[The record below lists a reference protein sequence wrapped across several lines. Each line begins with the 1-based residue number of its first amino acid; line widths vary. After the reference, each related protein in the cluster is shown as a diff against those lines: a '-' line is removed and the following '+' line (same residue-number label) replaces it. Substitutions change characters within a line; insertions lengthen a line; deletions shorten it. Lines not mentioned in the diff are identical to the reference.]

1 MFEFKYNNEFEY
13 SAGSPVVTCRMP
25 RKRLTREESRE
36 QTRTRLLEAAAAVI
50 AKKGLAATSVEDVAE
65 HAGYTRGAFYS
76 NFKSKTDLFIELL
89 SRDHDDAHEELQQ
102 LLDTDLPREELQQRL
117 AQFYGQLYRDHANYV
132 LWAEARL
139 LAVRDAKFRHRLN
152 ALCLEK
158 RDQIAY
164 FITKFCERMELELPA
179 PAPDL
184 ALAMMGLIDGVLYFN
199 MSMPG
204 ELPDAAIES
213 VLSLIFRATFFGAHG
228 GRVKSLLPPSPRK
241 Q

>member
-1 MFEFKYNNEFEY
+1 MYLNSTSTSDTSTGE
-13 SAGSPVVTCRMP
+13 AVVTCRMP

-36 QTRTRLLEAAAAVI
+36 QTRLRLMEAAASVI
-50 AKKGLAATSVEDVAE
+50 AKKGLAATSVEDIAE

-76 NFKSKTDLFIELL
+76 NFKSKTELFIELL
-89 SRDHDDAHEELQQ
+89 KHDHDDVHQDLQQ
-102 LLDTDLPREELQQRL
+102 LLDADISREDLQGQL
-117 AQFYGQLYRDHANYV
+117 AQFYGQLYRDNASYV

-139 LAVRDAKFRHRLN
+139 LSVRDPKFRHRLN

-164 FITKFCERMELELPA
+164 FITRFCERMELPLPA

-204 ELPDAAIES
+204 ELPDAATES
-213 VLSLIFRATFFGAHG
+213 VLSMIFRATFFG
-228 GRVKSLLPPSPRK
+228 RSPQAQK
-241 Q
+241 

>member
-1 MFEFKYNNEFEY
+1 
-13 SAGSPVVTCRMP
+13 MP

-36 QTRTRLLEAAAAVI
+36 QTRLRLLEAAAAVI
-50 AKKGLAATSVEDVAE
+50 AKKGLTATSVEDVAE

-76 NFKSKTDLFIELL
+76 NFKSKTDLFLELL
-89 SRDHDDAHEELQQ
+89 SRDHDDAHQDLQE
-102 LLDTDLPREELQQRL
+102 LLDTDLPREELQKRL

-204 ELPDAAIES
+204 ELPDDAIES
-213 VLSLIFRATFFGAHG
+213 VLSLIFRATFFGSHG
-228 GRVKSLLPPSPRK
+228 GRP
-241 Q
+241 